1 MSDSDLSDAPRSAS
15 IPSDSELEQ
24 ALRTQ
29 VRKALKA
36 GNRDDASITVSSMRK
51 AAEEALGLDA
61 GFYKSDE
68 KWKEESKRIVHEAF
82 DEYGADQSSPVKSK
96 SPKAKPS
103 KTSKLPPS
111 KKRASPEVDNDAPK
125 KRRKTQAALSSEE
138 ALSTPPSEVSKEEKP
153 KSNPKSKTKKPTQKS
168 IQPAKATK
176 PKKKPEA
183 KPEPVQGP
191 TESEVSDAPD
201 APDAPATVNDVEAS
215 DSELSVLI
223 DEEPPPKKKRKGS
236 SAAAEKQGKKPSA
249 PKAKAT
255 DADINDP
262 DQAEIKRLQGWL
274 VKCGIRKLWGKEL
287 KAYESS
293 KAKIKHLKE
302 MLADAGMTGRYSIE
316 KAGQIKEARELKAD
330 IEAVKE
336 GAERWGKE
344 KDVKGADVD
353 SDGRTKPKGRLVR
366 GAQVLDFLSSDGE
379 ETD

>member
-1 MSDSDLSDAPRSAS
+1 MKP
-15 IPSDSELEQ
+15 
-24 ALRTQ
+24 
-29 VRKALKA
+29 
-36 GNRDDASITVSSMRK
+36 
-51 AAEEALGLDA
+51 
-61 GFYKSDE
+61 
-68 KWKEESKRIVHEAF
+68 
-82 DEYGADQSSPVKSK
+82 K

-103 KTSKLPPS
+103 KTAKPPPS

-125 KRRKTQAALSSEE
+125 KRRKTQAGLRSEE
-138 ALSTPPSEVSKEEKP
+138 TLSTPPSEVSKEEKP
-153 KSNPKSKTKKPTQKS
+153 KSNLKSKTKKPTQKS
-168 IQPAKATK
+168 IQPAKPA
-176 PKKKPEA
+176 KPEK
-183 KPEPVQGP
+183 KPEPVQDP

-201 APDAPATVNDVEAS
+201 APDAPATANAVEAS

-236 SAAAEKQGKKPSA
+236 SAAAEKRGRKPSA

-255 DADINDP
+255 DAEINDP

-287 KAYESS
+287 KSYESS

-302 MLADAGMTGRYSIE
+302 MLADAGMTGRYSVE
-316 KAGQIKEARELKAD
+316 KASQIKEARELKAD

-344 KDVKGADVD
+344 KDAKGADVD
-353 SDGRTKPKGRLVR
+353 SDGRTKPKKRLVR

>member
-15 IPSDSELEQ
+15 IPSYSELEQ

-29 VRKALKA
+29 VRDALKA
-36 GNRDDASITVSSMRK
+36 GRGDDASITVSSMRK

-68 KWKEESKRIVHEAF
+68 KWKGESKRIVLEAF
-82 DEYGADQSSPVKSK
+82 DEYGADQGSPVKSK

-103 KTSKLPPS
+103 KTSKPPPS

-125 KRRKTQAALSSEE
+125 KRKKTQAGLSSKE

-176 PKKKPEA
+176 PEK
-183 KPEPVQGP
+183 KPEPVQDH
-191 TESEVSDAPD
+191 TESEVSD

-223 DEEPPPKKKRKGS
+223 DEDPPPKKKRKGS
-236 SAAAEKQGKKPSA
+236 SAAAEKRGRKPSA

-287 KAYESS
+287 KSYESS

-316 KAGQIKEARELKAD
+316 KASQIKEARELKAD

-344 KDVKGADVD
+344 KDAKGADVD
-353 SDGRTKPKGRLVR
+353 SDGRKKPKGRLVR
-366 GAQVLDFLSSDGE
+366 GSQVLDFLSSDGE

>member
-1 MSDSDLSDAPRSAS
+1 M
-15 IPSDSELEQ
+15 
-24 ALRTQ
+24 
-29 VRKALKA
+29 
-36 GNRDDASITVSSMRK
+36 
-51 AAEEALGLDA
+51 
-61 GFYKSDE
+61 
-68 KWKEESKRIVHEAF
+68 
-82 DEYGADQSSPVKSK
+82 KSK
-96 SPKAKPS
+96 SAKPS
-103 KTSKLPPS
+103 KTPKPPPP

-125 KRRKTQAALSSEE
+125 KRRKTQPGLSSEE
-138 ALSTPPSEVSKEEKP
+138 ALSTPPSEVSKEEKS

-168 IQPAKATK
+168 IQPAKPTK
-176 PKKKPEA
+176 PEKKPEK
-183 KPEPVQGP
+183 KPEPVHDP
-191 TESEVSDAPD
+191 TESEVSD

-236 SAAAEKQGKKPSA
+236 SAAAEKRGRKPSA

-287 KAYESS
+287 KSYESS

-316 KAGQIKEARELKAD
+316 KASQIKEARELKAD

-344 KDVKGADVD
+344 KNAKGADVD
-353 SDGRTKPKGRLVR
+353 SDGRTKPKKRLVR